1 MADGVPSIPGLTPG
15 TDYFTMIFQIVF
27 YAFFFVFMLY
37 GQRIQ
42 TWTWLK
48 SIENAVAKLQYM
60 AHEGREITI
69 NMIKNVAEPEK
80 DIRTLVGEFLEF
92 FIVQPVE
99 KDPAGVLKRLE
110 HVLDVRES
118 RFKDHVKILA
128 PKVTRDEASNI
139 ENTLEAA
146 LSVNL
151 IYRIVRHFYL
161 LGKKTKSM
169 MVIMQ
174 VQMQL
179 SLILK
184 MAKAIMEA
192 LKAFSQGIPIGD
204 GLGPLVIA
212 NLHHKYKNSQNGVKT
227 MLEYTEDITVHEM
240 EIEKRQAFLVRATG
254 PGAQVGKP
262 GKAVQKLMDEHNGGI
277 KRLFMIDAGLK
288 FEGEKSG
295 DVIEGVGAV
304 IGGPGVEKHKI
315 EESSVKYDLPM
326 DGYVVK
332 ESESDAYGPMKQE
345 ITNAVDKVI
354 DLLIKGIKER
364 TSEGDKIIIC
374 GVGNTIGIG

>member
-1 MADGVPSIPGLTPG
+1 MANGTPSIPGLTPQ
-15 TDYFTMIFQIVF
+15 TDYFTMILQVVF
-27 YAFFFVFMLY
+27 YVFFFIFMFY

-42 TWTWLK
+42 MWTWLK
-48 SIENAVAKLQYM
+48 TIENAVAKLQYM

-69 NMIKNVAEPEK
+69 NMIKNIAKPET
-80 DIRTLVGEFLEF
+80 DPRSLVGQFLEF

-99 KDPAGVLKRLE
+99 KDPAGVIRRLE

-118 RFKDHVKILA
+118 RFKEHVKILA
-128 PKVTRDEASNI
+128 PNVNKDEAANI

-151 IYRIVRHFYL
+151 IYRIVKHFYL

-174 VQMQL
+174 IQMQL
-179 SLILK
+179 SLILRI
-184 MAKAIMEA
+184 AKAIMEA
-192 LKAFSQGIPIGD
+192 LKAFSQGKPIGD

-212 NLHHKYKNSQNGVKT
+212 NLYHRYKNSQNEPKT
-227 MLEYTEDITVHEM
+227 ILDYTEDITVHEL
-240 EIEKRQAFLVRATG
+240 EIEDRHAFLVRATG
-254 PGAQVGKP
+254 PGARVGKP
-262 GKAVQKLMDEHNGGI
+262 GKAVQKLMDEYQDKI

-288 FEGEKSG
+288 LEGEKTG

-304 IGGPGVEKHKI
+304 IGGPGVEKYKI
-315 EESSVKYDLPM
+315 EESGVKYNLPM

-332 ESESDAYGPMKQE
+332 ESEIDAYGPMKQD
-345 ITNAVDKVI
+345 ISKSVNKVI
-354 DLLIKGIKER
+354 EMLKNGIQER
-364 TSEGDKIIIC
+364 TEKGDTIIIC

>member
-1 MADGVPSIPGLTPG
+1 MANGFPSIPGLTPE
-15 TDYFTMIFQIVF
+15 TDYFAMILQIVF
-27 YAFFFVFMLY
+27 YVFFFIFMFY

-42 TWTWLK
+42 MWTWLK
-48 SIENAVAKLQYM
+48 TIENAVAKLQYM

-69 NMIKNVAEPEK
+69 HMIKNIAKAETDP
-80 DIRTLVGEFLEF
+80 RSLVGQFLEF

-99 KDPAGVLKRLE
+99 KDPAGVIRRLE

-118 RFKDHVKILA
+118 RFKDQVKILA
-128 PKVTRDEASNI
+128 PNVNKDEAANI

-151 IYRIVRHFYL
+151 IYRIVKHFYL

-174 VQMQL
+174 IQMQL
-179 SLILK
+179 SLILRI
-184 MAKAIMEA
+184 AKAIMEA
-192 LKAFSQGIPIGD
+192 LKAFSQGKPIGD

-212 NLHHKYKNSQNGVKT
+212 NLYHKYKSPQNEPKT
-227 MLEYTEDITVHEM
+227 ILDYTEDITVHEM
-240 EIEKRQAFLVRATG
+240 EIEDRHAFLVRATG
-254 PGAQVGKP
+254 PGARVGKP
-262 GKAVQKLMDEHNGGI
+262 GQAVQKLMDEYQDRI

-288 FEGEKSG
+288 LEGEKSG

-304 IGGPGVEKHKI
+304 IGGPGVEKYKI
-315 EESSVKYDLPM
+315 EESGVKYNLPM

-332 ESESDAYGPMKQE
+332 ESAIDAYGPMKQS
-345 ITNAVDKVI
+345 ISKSVNKVI
-354 DLLIKGIKER
+354 EFLKNGIQER
-364 TSEGDKIIIC
+364 TEKGDTIIIC
-374 GVGNTIGIG
+374 GVGNTVGIG